1 MNRKGEICTIA
12 LKSLAEMD
20 RRVIG
25 NGKRLPLLN
34 RRQLLA
40 GAGLALSALPCLAQS
55 SFKTLRVTNRTL
67 EVLKKPAEVF
77 VIEGADK
84 LNLVAGGRF
93 SLRLVNDQPEGTI
106 VHWHGLTPPSALD
119 GSNLSQGIIKH
130 GSSFEYDFVNERGGT
145 FWMHSHVGLQAQKLL
160 AAPLIVRSPEDFAL
174 DEQEHV
180 VMLHDFTFR
189 DPQEIF
195 EELKAGKGAHAG
207 HSGHGAASLNDIA
220 FDAYLA
226 NDRTLE
232 DPEIVRVEPAG
243 RVRLRVINASAAS
256 NMMIDLGALEAELIA
271 VDGNAIEAIRATSFG
286 LAMAQRADIR
296 ITLPPGHGAYPILAR
311 PEGTSL
317 RTGIILAT
325 EGAPI
330 TMVESEGEPMGAVTD
345 IALES
350 RLKALKGLAEKMPER
365 VETFD
370 LGGGE
375 ADYAWNINGNSDHS
389 GVIAQVRL
397 GERVEWTLR
406 NQTSMSHPMHLHGH
420 HFQIIAIGG
429 TRFEGAMRDTVLVP
443 AKEDVTIAFDA
454 DNSGRWPFHCH
465 HLYHFNA
472 GMAGAVEYIS

>member
-1 MNRKGEICTIA
+1 
-12 LKSLAEMD
+12 
-20 RRVIG
+20 
-25 NGKRLPLLN
+25 
-34 RRQLLA
+34 
-40 GAGLALSALPCLAQS
+40 
-55 SFKTLRVTNRTL
+55 
-67 EVLKKPAEVF
+67 
-77 VIEGADK
+77 
-84 LNLVAGGRF
+84 
-93 SLRLVNDQPEGTI
+93 
-106 VHWHGLTPPSALD
+106 
-119 GSNLSQGIIKH
+119 
-130 GSSFEYDFVNERGGT
+130 
-145 FWMHSHVGLQAQKLL
+145 
-160 AAPLIVRSPEDFAL
+160 
-174 DEQEHV
+174 
-180 VMLHDFTFR
+180 
-189 DPQEIF
+189 
-195 EELKAGKGAHAG
+195 
-207 HSGHGAASLNDIA
+207 
-220 FDAYLA
+220 
-226 NDRTLE
+226 
-232 DPEIVRVEPAG
+232 
-243 RVRLRVINASAAS
+243 
-256 NMMIDLGALEAELIA
+256 
-271 VDGNAIEAIRATSFG
+271 
-286 LAMAQRADIR
+286 MAQRADIR
-296 ITLPPGHGAYPILAR
+296 ITLPPGRGVYPILAR

-350 RLKALKGLAEKMPER
+350 RLKALKGLAEKIPER

-443 AKEDVTIAFDA
+443 AKEEVTIAFDA

>member
-1 MNRKGEICTIA
+1 MNRKGGRCNIT
-12 LKSLAEMD
+12 LKNLAEVDQRLMQD
-20 RRVIG
+20 
-25 NGKRLPLLN
+25 GKRPLLLN

-40 GAGLALSALPCLAQS
+40 GAGLAFSTLPGRAQS
-55 SFKTLRVTNRTL
+55 SFKKLKVTKRTL

-77 VIEGADK
+77 AIEGADK

-93 SLRLVNDQPEGTI
+93 SLRLKNDQPEGTI
-106 VHWHGLTPPSALD
+106 VHWHGLTPPSAMD
-119 GSNLSQGIIKH
+119 GSHLSQGIIKQ
-130 GSSFEYDFVNERGGT
+130 GSSFEYDFINGRGGT

-160 AAPLIVRSPEDFAL
+160 AAPLIVRSLEDFAL

-180 VMLHDFTFR
+180 LMLHDFTFR
-189 DPQEIF
+189 DAEEIF
-195 EELKAGKGAHAG
+195 EELKAGKGTHAA
-207 HSGHGAASLNDIA
+207 HSGHGAAGLSDVT

-226 NDRTLE
+226 NDRTLA

-256 NMMIDLGALEAELIA
+256 NMTIDLGMVDAELIA
-271 VDGNAIEAIRATSFG
+271 VDGNAIEAIRTTSFG
-286 LAMAQRADIR
+286 LAIAQRADVR
-296 ITLPPGHGAYPILAR
+296 ITLPPGRGAYPILAR
-311 PEGTSL
+311 PEGTSQ

-325 EGAPI
+325 EGAAIPI
-330 TMVESEGEPMGAVTD
+330 SAPDGEPMGVVTD
-345 IALES
+345 VALEA
-350 RLKALKGLAEKMPER
+350 RLKAQIGLAERVPQR

-389 GVIAQVRL
+389 AVIAQVRL

-406 NQTSMSHPMHLHGH
+406 NQTGMSHPMHLHGH
-420 HFQIIAIGG
+420 HFQIVAIGG

-443 AKEDVTIAFDA
+443 AREEVTIAFDA

-465 HLYHFNA
+465 QLYHFHA
-472 GMAGAVEYIS
+472 GMDGVVEYVS